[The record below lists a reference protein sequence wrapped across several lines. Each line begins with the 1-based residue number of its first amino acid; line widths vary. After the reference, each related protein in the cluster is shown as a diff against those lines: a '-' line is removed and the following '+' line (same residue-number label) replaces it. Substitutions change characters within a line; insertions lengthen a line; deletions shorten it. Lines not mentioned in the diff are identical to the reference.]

1 MSLGWLMLGLLSGM
15 LYGLLAV
22 GLVLVY
28 RANKFLN
35 LAHGQLG
42 ALSALILAKLCLDS
56 GWSYAAAF
64 PVALA
69 AGVATG
75 VVVERLFIRR
85 MRSRSSST
93 VSVLLLTLGVS
104 QLLLALVLIPAL
116 QPDATRLQVKGF
128 PLPVKSGFTFGG
140 VIFGGQYVLIL
151 ILVPTLVAA
160 IALFLRYTVLGKMI
174 RAAAVNP
181 DAARLCGIS
190 PARVSAVT
198 WGIAGAL
205 SAVSAILQAPSQASF
220 DATALGPE
228 QLFVALGAAAFGAF
242 SSIPMAL
249 LGGLT
254 LGVVEQVTIG
264 VTSNDGTALLVMFAV
279 VLVVVLLR
287 GGDVASA
294 FATRGAAVDDR
305 APARIPGNVR
315 DRLLV
320 RRHTA
325 LLRLV
330 GIGVGVLLPLL
341 PGLRS
346 DGHRFELSL
355 ILIYAVVAVSLTMLV
370 GWGGQLSLGHFAVLG
385 MGAFVAARLA
395 SHGVSLPVL
404 VVAAGAAGAVVL
416 TVVGIPAL
424 RVRGLTLAVTT
435 LGFALVANEW
445 LFRSKWFTGSVT
457 PNVDLSPTP
466 VLRWVGSVYGLLSV
480 YYLSL
485 VILVAVMIVAR
496 ALRGS
501 TPGRLMIAVRD
512 DERASATFGVTPSTV
527 KLMTLAISGFF
538 AGAAGVAWGLAW
550 RTVSPDQFTPD
561 LSLSIL
567 ALPVIGGLGS
577 ASGAVG
583 ASFLIYASV
592 FFLGPHLGSLF
603 GSGGQAGAQLALSG
617 LLTLGVLLAYP
628 SGIAGA
634 VQDRWERILE
644 RLSRQVRARGAAV
657 EAAESS
663 SSLDVNDVTVT
674 FGGIRAL
681 DGASIRVERGEI
693 VGLIGPNG
701 AGKSTLLNVI
711 TGLIR
716 ADSGSVWVDG
726 HRVDKL
732 PTDLRSGYGLG
743 RSFQAA
749 HLFPG
754 LTVRE
759 TVQAVLGARRGIGA
773 VSSMVRA
780 PWVTRAERGIRAE
793 ADALIE
799 RTGLAPWA
807 DTLAADLSTGTRR
820 ICDLTLQIAARPRFL
835 LLDEPTAGVAQ
846 RDAEAFA
853 PLLRAIREDLGC
865 AIVIVEHDVP
875 LLMGLC
881 DRVYALDLG
890 RVIAEGPPAK
900 VRHDPQVIA
909 SYLGVDE
916 AAINRSG
923 ARASRPRRPASAR
936 SSTPRKTKPVTAGRA
951 AGRS

>member
-1 MSLGWLMLGLLSGM
+1 MTGM

-28 RANKFLN
+28 RANRFLN

-42 ALSALILAKLCLDS
+42 ALSALVLAKLCLDS

-64 PVALA
+64 PA
-69 AGVATG
+69 AIAVGVLTG
-75 VVVERLFIRR
+75 LLVERLFIRR
-85 MRSRSSST
+85 MRARSSST

-104 QLLLALVLIPAL
+104 QLLLALLVIPAL
-116 QPDATRLQVKGF
+116 QPNQVRLQLKGF
-128 PLPVKSGFTFGG
+128 PLPVNSGFTFGG
-140 VIFGGQYVLIL
+140 VVFGGQYVLIL

-160 IALFLRYTVLGKMI
+160 IALFLRYTVMGKTI
-174 RAAAVNP
+174 RAAAANP

-190 PARVSAVT
+190 PSRVSAVT

-205 SAVSAILQAPSQASF
+205 SAVSAILQAPSDASF
-220 DATALGPE
+220 NATALGPE

-242 SSIPMAL
+242 GSIPLAL
-249 LGGLT
+249 LGGIT
-254 LGVVEQVTIG
+254 LGVVEQVTIS
-264 VTSNDGTALLVMFAV
+264 VSSNDGTALLVMFAV
-279 VLVVVLLR
+279 VLLVVLVR
-287 GGDVASA
+287 GGDIARA
-294 FATRGAAVDDR
+294 FATQGVASDDR
-305 APARIPGNVR
+305 APLRVPENIR
-315 DRLLV
+315 DRFLV
-320 RRHTA
+320 RRHTGM
-325 LLRLV
+325 LRLA
-330 GIGVGVLLPLL
+330 GLGCGVLLPLL

-355 ILIYAVVAVSLTMLV
+355 ILIYAVVAVSVTMLV

-385 MGAFVAARLA
+385 VGAFVAARLA
-395 SHGVSLPVL
+395 SHGVSIPVL
-404 VVAAGAAGAVVL
+404 VLAAGAAGAAVL

-445 LFRSKWFTGSVT
+445 LFREHWFTGSDT

-466 VLRWVGSVYGLLSV
+466 VLRGVGSVYGLLSV
-480 YYLSL
+480 YYLAL
-485 VILVAVMIVAR
+485 VILVAVMLVTR
-496 ALRGS
+496 ALRRS

-512 DERASATFGVTPSTV
+512 NERASATFGVTPATV

-550 RTVSPDQFTPD
+550 RTASPDQFTPD
-561 LSLSIL
+561 LSLTIL

-577 ASGAVG
+577 ATGAVA

-592 FFLGPHLGSLF
+592 FFLGPHLGSIF

-634 VQDRWERILE
+634 IQDRWERVLE
-644 RLSRQVRARGAAV
+644 RVSRQVRTRGATSV
-657 EAAESS
+657 AEGS
-663 SSLDVNDVTVT
+663 SSLDVNAVTLD

-681 DGASIRVERGEI
+681 DGASIQVQRGEI

-711 TGLIR
+711 TGLLR
-716 ADSGSVWVDG
+716 ADSGSVWLDG
-726 HRVDKL
+726 QRIDKL
-732 PTDLRSGYGLG
+732 PTDLRSAYGLA

-759 TVQAVLGARRGIGA
+759 AVQTVLGARRGIGA
-773 VSSMVRA
+773 ISSMVRA
-780 PWVTRAERGIRAE
+780 PWATGAEAKIRAE
-793 ADALIE
+793 AEALVAS
-799 RTGLAPWA
+799 TGLSPWA
-807 DTLAADLSTGTRR
+807 DTLTADLSTGTRR

-846 RDAEAFA
+846 RDAEAFG
-853 PLLRAIREDLGC
+853 PLLRGIRDDLGC
-865 AIVIVEHDVP
+865 AILIVEHDVP

-881 DRVYALDLG
+881 DRVYALDQG
-890 RVIAEGPPAK
+890 RVIAEGSPAK
-900 VRHDPQVIA
+900 VRHDPRVIA

-923 ARASRPRRPASAR
+923 ARATSRRKQAAPRSSKSR
-936 SSTPRKTKPVTAGRA
+936 SSTPPKPKPVA
-951 AGRS
+951 AGRPSSRA

>member
-1 MSLGWLMLGLLSGM
+1 MLGVLNGM

-64 PVALA
+64 PVAIA
-69 AGVATG
+69 IGVATG
-75 VVVERLFIRR
+75 VLVERVFIRR

-104 QLLLALVLIPAL
+104 QLLLALSLVPKL
-116 QPDATRLQVKGF
+116 QPNQVRLQLRGF
-128 PLPVKSGFTFGG
+128 PLPFSSGFTFGG
-140 VIFGGQYVLIL
+140 VVFGGQYVLIL
-151 ILVPTLVAA
+151 ILVPVLVAA
-160 IALFLRYTVLGKMI
+160 IAVFLRFTVMGKMI

-190 PARVSAVT
+190 PSRVSAVT

-205 SAVSAILQAPSQASF
+205 SAVSAILQAPSESSF
-220 DATALGPE
+220 SATALGPD

-242 SSIPMAL
+242 SSIPQAL

-254 LGVVEQVTIG
+254 LGVVEQLTIG
-264 VTSNDGTALLVMFAV
+264 VTSNDGTARLVMFAV
-279 VLVVVLLR
+279 VLLVVLVR
-287 GGDVASA
+287 GGGVSGA
-294 FATRGAAVDDR
+294 FAARGAAVDDR
-305 APARIPGNVR
+305 APVRIPANVR
-315 DRLLV
+315 DRFLV
-320 RRHTA
+320 RRQGA
-325 LLRLV
+325 VLRVV
-330 GIGVGVLLPLL
+330 GLAFAVLLPLL

-355 ILIYAVVAVSLTMLV
+355 ILIYAVVGVSLTMLV
-370 GWGGQLSLGHFAVLG
+370 GWGGQLSLGHFGVLG
-385 MGAFVAARLA
+385 VGAFVAARLA
-395 SHGVSLPVL
+395 SHGVSIPVL
-404 VVAAGAAGAVVL
+404 VLAAGAAGAVVL
-416 TVVGIPAL
+416 TLVGIPAL

-445 LFRSKWFTGSVT
+445 LFRAHWFTGSDL
-457 PNVDLSPTP
+457 PNVDLSSTP
-466 VLRWVGSVYGLLSV
+466 VLRGIGSVYGLLSV

-485 VILVAVMIVAR
+485 VILVVVMVVAR

-501 TPGRLMIAVRD
+501 TSGRLMIAVRD
-512 DERASATFGVTPSTV
+512 DERASATFGVTPATV

-561 LSLSIL
+561 LSLTIL

-577 ASGAVG
+577 ASGAVA

-628 SGIAGA
+628 TGIVGA
-634 VQDRWERILE
+634 IQERWERVLE
-644 RLSRQVRARGAAV
+644 RLSRQVSTRGAAAV
-657 EAAESS
+657 AGESS
-663 SSLDVNDVTVT
+663 VLDVSDVTLG

-681 DGASIRVERGEI
+681 DHASIRVQRGEI

-711 TGLIR
+711 TGLLR
-716 ADSGSVWVDG
+716 ADSGTVSLDG
-726 HRVDKL
+726 RRIEKL
-732 PTDLRSGYGLG
+732 PTDLRSVYGLG

-773 VSSMVRA
+773 VGSMLRL
-780 PWVTRAERGIRAE
+780 PWVRGAEARIRNE
-793 ADALIE
+793 ADALVE
-799 RTGLAPWA
+799 RMGLSQWS

-846 RDAEAFA
+846 RDAEAFG
-853 PLLRAIREDLGC
+853 PLLRGIRDELGC

-881 DRVYALDLG
+881 DRIYALDQG
-890 RVIAEGPPAK
+890 RVIAEGSPDK
-900 VRHDPQVIA
+900 VRYDPQVIA

-923 ARASRPRRPASAR
+923 TRSAPRRQPPSRRRKAEPVAASR
-936 SSTPRKTKPVTAGRA
+936 SSTSA
-951 AGRS
+951 

>member
-1 MSLGWLMLGLLSGM
+1 MNLGSLMLGVLTGM

-56 GWSYAAAF
+56 GWSYWAAF
-64 PVALA
+64 PVAIA
-69 AGVATG
+69 AGVVTG
-75 VVVERLFIRR
+75 VLVERLFIRR
-85 MRSRSSST
+85 MRARSSST

-104 QLLLALVLIPAL
+104 QLMLALLFIPAL
-116 QPDATRLQVKGF
+116 QPNQVRLQLKGF
-128 PLPVKSGFTFGG
+128 PLPVSSGFTFGG
-140 VIFGGQYVLIL
+140 VVFGGQYILIL

-205 SAVSAILQAPSQASF
+205 SAVSAILQAPSDSTF
-220 DATALGPE
+220 NATALGPE

-242 SSIPMAL
+242 ASIPLAL
-249 LGGLT
+249 VGGLT
-254 LGVVEQVTIG
+254 LGVVEQLTIG

-279 VLVVVLLR
+279 VLLVVLLR
-287 GGDVASA
+287 GGDVAGA
-294 FATRGAAVDDR
+294 FAARGAAVDDR
-305 APARIPGNVR
+305 APMRIPANVR

-320 RRHTA
+320 RRHAA
-325 LLRLV
+325 LLRVV
-330 GIGVGVLLPLL
+330 GIASAALLPLL

-346 DGHRFELSL
+346 EGHRFELSL

-385 MGAFVAARLA
+385 VGAFVAARLA
-395 SHGVSLPVL
+395 SHGLSIPVL
-404 VVAAGAAGAVVL
+404 VLAAGAAGAVTL
-416 TVVGIPAL
+416 TLVGIPAL

-445 LFRSKWFTGSVT
+445 LFREKWFTGSIT

-466 VLRWVGSVYGLLSV
+466 VLRGIGSVYGLLSV

-485 VILVAVMIVAR
+485 VILVGVMVVAR

-512 DERASATFGVTPSTV
+512 DERASATFGVTPASV

-583 ASFLIYASV
+583 ASFLIYTSV

-628 SGIAGA
+628 TGLAGA
-634 VQDRWERILE
+634 VQDRWERMLE
-644 RLSRQVRARGAAV
+644 RLSRQVGARGKST
-657 EAAESS
+657 EAQALST
-663 SSLDVNDVTVT
+663 LDVNDVTLT

-681 DGASIRVERGEI
+681 DGASIKVERGEI

-711 TGLIR
+711 TGLLR

-726 HRVDKL
+726 QRIDKL

-773 VSSMVRA
+773 LASMVRA
-780 PWVTRAERGIRAE
+780 PWAVRAEAKIRDE
-793 ADALIE
+793 ADALVA
-799 RTGLAPWA
+799 RTGLSPWA
-807 DTLAADLSTGTRR
+807 DTLTADLSTGTRR

-846 RDAEAFA
+846 RDAEAFG
-853 PLLRAIREDLGC
+853 PLLRGIRDELGC

-881 DRVYALDLG
+881 DRVYALDQG

-900 VRHDPQVIA
+900 VRHDPHVIA

-923 ARASRPRRPASAR
+923 ARPSRTRRETSPRSAT
-936 SSTPRKTKPVTAGRA
+936 SRKPKPVA
-951 AGRS
+951 AGRPSGSA